1 MKATEATVKRISQT
15 SKWRHWRGGLK
26 REFSYVSLVNCLSLY
41 LCKSTTWGRAVPHS
55 RRGAAA
61 PPPKN
66 CLANIEYGDIGSV
79 LTRAR
84 SDLNNNPNYLALSLQ
99 HPISEAVLRDK
110 YNEQLKIARRL
121 RDAAPDKAVFEQ
133 DESHPRVLKLAIK
146 INKQILSGEER
157 RAGNNYCETPC
168 EFILLRND

>member
-1 MKATEATVKRISQT
+1 VFLSLLCAAKSRCAR
-15 SKWRHWRGGLK
+15 
-26 REFSYVSLVNCLSLY
+26 VSLVNCLSLY